1 MFWFFYVL
9 ITNKLKIYTKI
20 NKNLDLNLI
29 YFFLKNKIR
38 SIYLDSYNEKFFYI
52 NKKNLSL
59 ILKFLKLNFLLQ
71 YNVLVDI
78 LGSDFI
84 TKKKRFYLN
93 YNLLSIKNNSRIN
106 FVIKVKEFEVV
117 YSLYNVFKSS
127 NWSEREIWDLYGIF
141 FKGHINLNRILTDY
155 GFKGHP
161 LRKDFPLSGYKEI
174 FYDDSKKRIIKSRI
188 SLAQEYRNFTFNESN
203 W

>member
-127 NWSEREIWDLYGIF
+127 N
-141 FKGHINLNRILTDY
+141 
-155 GFKGHP
+155 
-161 LRKDFPLSGYKEI
+161 
-174 FYDDSKKRIIKSRI
+174 
-188 SLAQEYRNFTFNESN
+188 
-203 W
+203 